1 MGSCSLCSGTINT
14 REHFHGEKKHQHIS
28 LPQRLYIFANIH
40 KQTISLCTI
49 AIIVAIYLIL
59 RKRK

>member
-1 MGSCSLCSGTINT
+1 MGSCSLCSGTI
-14 REHFHGEKKHQHIS
+14 EHFHGSNHSHQHITLS
-28 LPQRLYIFANIH
+28 QRLYIFANRN

-59 RKRK
+59 KKK

>member
-1 MGSCSLCSGTINT
+1 MAGCSLCSGTI
-14 REHFHGEKKHQHIS
+14 EKYHGSNHSHQHIT
-28 LPQRLYIFANIH
+28 LPLRLYIFANMH

-59 RKRK
+59 RKRKN

>member
-1 MGSCSLCSGTINT
+1 MAGCSLCSGTI
-14 REHFHGEKKHQHIS
+14 EKYHGEKHHQHIT
-28 LPQRLYIFANIH
+28 LPQRLYLFANMH

-59 RKRK
+59 KKK

>member
-1 MGSCSLCSGTINT
+1 MAGCSLCSGTI
-14 REHFHGEKKHQHIS
+14 EKFHGEKQHQHIT
-28 LPQRLYIFANIH
+28 LPQRLYLFANMH

-59 RKRK
+59 KKK

>member
-1 MGSCSLCSGTINT
+1 MSGCSLCSGTI
-14 REHFHGEKKHQHIS
+14 EKFHGDHHHQHITLS
-28 LPQRLYIFANIH
+28 QRLYLFANRN

-59 RKRK
+59 KK

>member
-1 MGSCSLCSGTINT
+1 MAGCSLCSGTI
-14 REHFHGEKKHQHIS
+14 EHFHGEKKHQHIT
-28 LPQRLYIFANIH
+28 LPQRLYLFANIH

>member
-1 MGSCSLCSGTINT
+1 MGSCSLCSGTI
-14 REHFHGEKKHQHIS
+14 EKYHGEKKHQHIT
-28 LPQRLYIFANIH
+28 LPQRLYLFANIH

>member
-14 REHFHGEKKHQHIS
+14 REHFHGDHQHIT

-40 KQTISLCTI
+40 KQSICLCTI
-49 AIIVAIYLIL
+49 ALIIAIFIIL
-59 RKRK
+59 KNRK